1 MDLMS
6 FPAPPVTLAAAPQPP
21 VWSHLLERALDELD
35 YGILLVD
42 GEAHVRHM
50 NQCARR
56 CIETEAVAVGLIG
69 HRLRAR
75 WPDDVAPLH
84 QALIAAA
91 DHGRRSLLP
100 LGRGDTRSVVA
111 LVPLD
116 PGMAALLLGRQAI
129 CERLSV
135 EGFARG
141 AGLTLAET
149 RVLAALGQG
158 QRPSDIARKQGVK
171 LSTVRTQIGAIRAK
185 TGAES
190 IAGLL
195 HQVAALPPMVGLLA
209 H

>member
-1 MDLMS
+1 MDLMT
-6 FPAPPVTLAAAPQPP
+6 FPLVPQTVARQPP
-21 VWSHLLERALDELD
+21 AWSHLLERALDELD

-42 GEAHVRHM
+42 GEGHVRHM

-56 CIETEAVAVGLIG
+56 GIEAEAVAVGLIG

-84 QALIAAA
+84 QALMAAA
-91 DHGRRSLLP
+91 DRGLRSLLP
-100 LGRGDTRSVVA
+100 LGRGDSRSVVA

-116 PGMAALLLGRQAI
+116 SGVAALLLGRQAI

-149 RVLAALGQG
+149 RVLSALGQG
-158 QRPSDIARKQGVK
+158 QRPHAIAQEQGVK

-185 TGAES
+185 TGADS
-190 IAGLL
+190 IADLL
-195 HQVAALPPMVGLLA
+195 HMVAALPPMVGRVA